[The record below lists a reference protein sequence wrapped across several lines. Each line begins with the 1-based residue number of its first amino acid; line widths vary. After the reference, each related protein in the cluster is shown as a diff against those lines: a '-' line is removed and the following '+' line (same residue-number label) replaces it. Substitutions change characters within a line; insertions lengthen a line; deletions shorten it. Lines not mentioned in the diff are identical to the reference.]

1 MPQDIKVHN
10 NDSELLADYFNLIE
24 IINRDSRAD
33 SESKKLYLDV

>member
-33 SESKKLYLDV
+33 SESKKLYL